1 MIEEL
6 KFYLYDIA
14 HVIELFSF
22 AIMIYGSILAILHL
36 IRSEFKRFT
45 KHYNIMV
52 LDVIR
57 HDFGY
62 YILLGLEFLIAA
74 DIIQTILKPSN
85 EELIELGGIV
95 VIRILLSFFLNKEIK
110 DLKEVKEAYEKEI
123 AELNQK

>member
-1 MIEEL
+1 
-6 KFYLYDIA
+6 
-14 HVIELFSF
+14 
-22 AIMIYGSILAILHL
+22 MIYGSLLAILHL
-36 IRSEFKRFT
+36 LRSEFKRFT
-45 KHYNIMV
+45 KHYKIAV

-95 VIRILLSFFLNKEIK
+95 IIRILLSFFLNKEIK
-110 DLKEVKEAYEKEI
+110 DLKEVKDAYEKEI
-123 AELNQK
+123 AELNQS